1 MLLVFNSATEQFII
15 TIMKNKIIIAFL
27 LAVASVCMSFTSSAP
42 ASNIEIAIIVNSE
55 NPVDKMN
62 NELVKSFWLRR
73 FVKRW
78 KEINKGI
85 LPVDRKNKCAEQD
98 IFYVSVLGLAPEVV
112 EAYLSARQYQNGDSP
127 IQKFMSDAD
136 IIEYVSREPG
146 AIGYVNAASLGKG
159 SGVRV
164 IFTVSK

>member
-1 MLLVFNSATEQFII
+1 MK
-15 TIMKNKIIIAFL
+15 KNKLIVALL
-27 LAVASVCMSFTSSAP
+27 LAVATVCMSFTSPAP
-42 ASNIEIAIIVNSE
+42 APNIEVAIIVNSG

-73 FVKRW
+73 FVRRW

-85 LPVDRKNKCAEQD
+85 LPVDRKTKCAEQD

-127 IQKFMSDAD
+127 IQKFTSDAD
-136 IIEYVSREPG
+136 IIEYVSQQPG